1 MDVSILSQTSL
12 TVGDAATVKMP
23 PHLLR
28 RMLDGAYL
36 AAGAVGATC
45 IAVICVLMVVQ
56 SLGRQFGFPTG
67 AINDVVAWLCAAA
80 AFLTMAHAFKH
91 GDFVRVTLVLEK
103 LSPSMRRK
111 YEIACLTIAALAI
124 GYLTWWA
131 CIFTYESWQF
141 HELAQGLWAIP
152 IWIPQLSFALGSLLF
167 FVAVIDEWLIV
178 VRGGIPTFVRLVEER
193 HAKGDFSS
201 DL

>member
-1 MDVSILSQTSL
+1 MSSLTQTS
-12 TVGDAATVKMP
+12 AAPAGVQAGVAMP

-28 RMLDGAYL
+28 RLLDASYDVAGTIGAW
-36 AAGAVGATC
+36 C
-45 IAVICVLMVVQ
+45 IAAICVLMVVQ

-103 LSPSMRRK
+103 LSPATRRIF
-111 YEIACLTIAALAI
+111 ELACLSVAVLAI

-131 CIFTYESWQF
+131 CAFTYESWKF
-141 HELAQGLWAIP
+141 NEVAQGLWAVP
-152 IWIPQLSFALGSLLF
+152 VWIPQLSFAIGSILF
-167 FVAVIDEWLIV
+167 LVAVVDEWWIV
-178 VRGGIPTFVRLVEER
+178 ARGGVPTFVRLVEER

>member
-1 MDVSILSQTSL
+1 MSSLTQTSPAPAG
-12 TVGDAATVKMP
+12 VHAGVAVP

-28 RMLDGAYL
+28 RVLDASYDI
-36 AAGAVGATC
+36 AGTVGAWC
-45 IAVICVLMVVQ
+45 IAGICLLMVVQ

-103 LSPSMRRK
+103 LSPASRRVF
-111 YEIACLTIAALAI
+111 EMVCLTVAVFAI

-131 CIFTYESWQF
+131 CAFTYESWRF
-141 HELAQGLWAIP
+141 NEVAQGLWAVP
-152 IWIPQLSFALGSLLF
+152 VWIPQLSFAIGSILF
-167 FVAVIDEWLIV
+167 LVAVVDEWWIV
-178 VRGGIPTFVRLVEER
+178 ARGGVPTFVRLVEER

>member
-1 MDVSILSQTSL
+1 MSVVSHPSVA
-12 TVGDAATVKMP
+12 VGGAPAVGMP
-23 PHLLR
+23 PHILR
-28 RMLDGAYL
+28 RVLDGAYL
-36 AAGAVGATC
+36 AAGAVGAAC
-45 IAVICVLMVVQ
+45 IAAICVLMVVQ

-103 LSPSMRRK
+103 LSPAMRRK
-111 YEIACLTIAALAI
+111 YEVVCLSVAALAI
-124 GYLTWWA
+124 GYLAWWA

-141 HELAQGLWAIP
+141 HELAQGLWAVP
-152 IWIPQLSFALGSLLF
+152 IWIPQLSFALGSILF
-167 FVAVIDEWLIV
+167 LVAVVDEWWIV
-178 VRGGIPTFVRLVEER
+178 VNGGIPTFVRLVQER

>member
-1 MDVSILSQTSL
+1 MSALSRPP
-12 TVGDAATVKMP
+12 AAAGSPGAPGMP
-23 PHLLR
+23 PHILR

-36 AAGAVGATC
+36 AAGGVGAAC
-45 IAVICVLMVVQ
+45 IALICVLMVVQ

-103 LSPSMRRK
+103 LSPAVRRRF
-111 YEIACLTIAALAI
+111 ELVSLSIAAVAI
-124 GYLTWWA
+124 GYLAWWA
-131 CIFTYESWQF
+131 CAFTYESWQF
-141 HELAQGLWAIP
+141 NELAQGLWAIP
-152 IWIPQLSFALGSLLF
+152 IWIPQLSFALGSVLLL
-167 FVAVIDEWLIV
+167 VAVVDEWWIV
-178 VRGGIPTFVRLVEER
+178 VQGGVPTFVRLVQER
-193 HAKGDFSS
+193 HANGDFSS

>member
-1 MDVSILSQTSL
+1 MSLMPPTSAIA
-12 TVGDAATVKMP
+12 GDAPPALAMP
-23 PHLLR
+23 PHVLR
-28 RMLDGAYL
+28 RALDGAYL
-36 AAGAVGATC
+36 AAGAVGAAC

-103 LSPSMRRK
+103 LSPATRRK
-111 YEIACLTIAALAI
+111 YEVACLTVAAVAI

-131 CIFTYESWQF
+131 CVFTYESWQF
-141 HELAQGLWAIP
+141 KELAQGLWAIP
-152 IWIPQLSFALGSLLF
+152 IWIPQMSFALGSVLF
-167 FVAVIDEWLIV
+167 LVAVVDEWWIV
-178 VRGGIPTFVRLVEER
+178 VQGGVPTFVRLVEER

>member
-1 MDVSILSQTSL
+1 MTHISHASVVAGSASAPDL
-12 TVGDAATVKMP
+12 P

-28 RMLDGAYL
+28 RALDGAYV
-36 AAGAVGATC
+36 AAGAIGAAC
-45 IAVICVLMVVQ
+45 VALICVLMVVQ

-103 LSPSMRRK
+103 LSPSARRRFELGSLSVAVVAIS
-111 YEIACLTIAALAI
+111 YLA
-124 GYLTWWA
+124 WWA
-131 CIFTYESWQF
+131 CVFTYESWLF

-152 IWIPQLSFALGSLLF
+152 IWIPQMSFALGAVLF
-167 FVAVIDEWLIV
+167 LAAVIDEWWIV
-178 VRGGIPTFVRLVEER
+178 ARGGVPTFVRLVEER

>member
-1 MDVSILSQTSL
+1 MSVVSHPS
-12 TVGDAATVKMP
+12 AAVAGAPAAGMP

-28 RMLDGAYL
+28 RLLDGAYL
-36 AAGAVGATC
+36 GAGAVGASC

-103 LSPSMRRK
+103 LSPAMRRK
-111 YEIACLTIAALAI
+111 YEVVCLSVAALAI
-124 GYLTWWA
+124 GYLACWA

-141 HELAQGLWAIP
+141 HELAQGLWAVP
-152 IWIPQLSFALGSLLF
+152 IWIPQLSFALGSILF
-167 FVAVIDEWLIV
+167 LVAVVDEWWIV
-178 VRGGIPTFVRLVEER
+178 VNGGIPTFVRLVQER

>member
-1 MDVSILSQTSL
+1 MSSLTQTS
-12 TVGDAATVKMP
+12 AAPAGVQAGVAMP

-28 RMLDGAYL
+28 RVLDACYDVAGTIGAW
-36 AAGAVGATC
+36 C
-45 IAVICVLMVVQ
+45 IAAICVLMVVQ

-103 LSPSMRRK
+103 LSPALRRVF
-111 YEIACLTIAALAI
+111 ELACLSVAVLAI

-131 CIFTYESWQF
+131 CAFTHESWKF
-141 HELAQGLWAIP
+141 NEVAQGLWAVP
-152 IWIPQLSFALGSLLF
+152 VWIPQLSFAIGSILF
-167 FVAVIDEWLIV
+167 LVAVVDEWWIV
-178 VRGGIPTFVRLVEER
+178 ARGGVPTFVRLVEER

>member
-1 MDVSILSQTSL
+1 
-12 TVGDAATVKMP
+12 MP

-28 RMLDGAYL
+28 RALDGAYL
-36 AAGAVGATC
+36 AAGAVGAAC

-80 AFLTMAHAFKH
+80 AFLSMAHAFKH

-103 LSPSMRRK
+103 LSPAMRRK
-111 YEIACLTIAALAI
+111 YELTCLTIAALAI
-124 GYLTWWA
+124 GYLAWWA
-131 CIFTYESWQF
+131 CAFTYESWQF
-141 HELAQGLWAIP
+141 NELAQGLWAIP
-152 IWIPQLSFALGSLLF
+152 IWIPQLSFALGSILF
-167 FVAVIDEWLIV
+167 LVAVIDEWWIV
-178 VRGGIPTFVRLVEER
+178 VQGGVPTFVRLVEER